1 MTSLESLVTYHGNPA
16 SEQGRERF
24 RRIFA
29 GAKLAEE
36 EAENSDVTPDESA
49 ACGDPHLED
58 PSSGNK
64 LGGEDVGDGN
74 VIP

>member
-1 MTSLESLVTYHGNPA
+1 M
-16 SEQGRERF
+16 
-24 RRIFA
+24 
-29 GAKLAEE
+29 AEE

-64 LGGEDVGDGN
+64 LGEGDVGDGN

>member
-1 MTSLESLVTYHGNPA
+1 MTSLESLVRYHGNPA

-24 RRIFA
+24 RPIF
-29 GAKLAEE
+29 GRDS

-64 LGGEDVGDGN
+64 LGEGDVGDGN